1 MIVNNYYQINEIKNN
16 LLNNSKKALNQ
27 VLTKNSFTTNIINDL
42 ERELEYRFQ
51 IFVNNKASAINSKK
65 FDDPENSL
73 KYIMLKQIIKIL
85 DDLFYERMINLSGS
99 DKALI
104 QSILNNSYN
113 GGNNCNYMGN
123 SLKGQNRRNNS
134 VGGNIRRNIYGNNQI
149 TSHYQMNPYNV
160 NYQNRQF
167 YPYANQESS
176 NYRIEYNKFY

>member
-16 LLNNSKKALNQ
+16 LLNNSRKALNQ
-27 VLTKNSFTTNIINDL
+27 VLSKNAFAANLINDL

-51 IFVNNKASAINSKK
+51 IFLNNKASAINSKK

-73 KYIMLKQIIKIL
+73 KYIMLKEIIKIL

-104 QSILNNSYN
+104 QSILNNTYN
-113 GGNNCNYMGN
+113 GNNYNYMSN
-123 SLKGQNRRNNS
+123 SLKGSNRRNNS
-134 VGGNIRRNIYGNNQI
+134 VGGNIRRNVYGINQNI
-149 TSHYQMNPYNV
+149 SHYQMNPYNV

-167 YPYANQESS
+167 YPYANEGRS
-176 NYRIEYNKFY
+176 NYRIDYNKFY